1 MPLPEARVS
10 GDARSASVGHFCS
23 CRKSWRILVPSLV
36 SLILMVLIFKGGWFR
51 EALVT
56 RGPVAGTLGSL
67 MAEVPVLPRDTT
79 SKPVSPI
86 DLLWVW

>member
-1 MPLPEARVS
+1 VA
-10 GDARSASVGHFCS
+10 
-23 CRKSWRILVPSLV
+23 
-36 SLILMVLIFKGGWFR
+36 
-51 EALVT
+51 
-56 RGPVAGTLGSL
+56 RGPAAGTLGSL